1 MNNMPKTKIGIVA
14 VSRDCFPESLSVTR
28 REALIKA
35 YKEKYDPEDIYECP
49 VCIVE
54 SEIHMVQ
61 ALEDI
66 KKAGCDALVVY
77 LGNFGPEISE
87 TLLAKHFDGP
97 KMFVAAAEESGDN
110 LLDGRGDAYC
120 GMLNASYNL
129 KLRNIKAYIPEYPV
143 GTAEECAD
151 MIHEFLPIARTVK
164 ALSELK
170 IISFGPR
177 PLNFLACNAPIKPL
191 YDFGIEIEENSE
203 LDLFEAFNQHEGDER
218 IPAIIKEM
226 EEELGA
232 GNKKPDILSKL
243 AQYELTLK
251 DWIRDHKG
259 YRKYVTIAGK
269 CWPAFQTQFGFVPCY
284 VNSRLAAQGIPVSC
298 EVDIYGALSEFIG
311 TVVSQD
317 AVTLLDINNSV
328 PADMYNEEIKDNYDY
343 TQKDTFMG
351 FHCGNT
357 AKSKLSFCE
366 MKYQKIM
373 ARTLPEEVTQG
384 TLEGDIAPGDITF
397 FRLQSTADTKLRAY
411 VAQGEILPVATRS
424 FGSIGVFAIPEMGR
438 FYRHVLIEKNF
449 PHHGAVAFGHF
460 GKTLYEVF
468 KYIGVDVDE
477 IGFNQPKN
485 MLYKTENPF
494 S

>member
-1 MNNMPKTKIGIVA
+1 MNNIPEIKIGIVA
-14 VSRDCFPESLSVTR
+14 VSRDCFPEALSVNR
-28 REALIKA
+28 RKALVEAYSA
-35 YKEKYDPEDIYECP
+35 KYDAANIYESP

-61 ALEDI
+61 ALEDV

-97 KMFVAAAEESGDN
+97 VMFIAAAEESGDN
-110 LLDGRGDAYC
+110 LTQGRGDAYC

-151 MIHEFLPIARTVK
+151 MIEEFLPIAR
-164 ALSELK
+164 ALVGLSQLK

-177 PLNFLACNAPIKPL
+177 PLNFLACNAPIKQL
-191 YDFGIEIEENSE
+191 YNLGVEIEENSE
-203 LDLFEAFNQHEGDER
+203 LDLFEAFNKHANDPR
-218 IPAIIKEM
+218 IPDVVKDM
-226 EEELGA
+226 EKELGE
-232 GNKKPDILSKL
+232 GNQKPEILPKL
-243 AQYELTLK
+243 AQYELTLL
-251 DWIRDHKG
+251 DWVEAHKG
-259 YRKYVTIAGK
+259 YRKYVAIAGK
-269 CWPAFQTQFGFVPCY
+269 CWPAFQTQFGCVPCY
-284 VNSRLAAQGIPVSC
+284 VNSRLTGMGIPVSC

-311 TVVSQD
+311 TCVSMD
-317 AVTLLDINNSV
+317 AVTLLDINNTV
-328 PADMYNEEIKDNYDY
+328 PADMYEGDIKGKHDY
-343 TQKDTFMG
+343 THQDTFMG

-357 AKSKLSFCE
+357 CSRKLSSCT
-366 MKYQKIM
+366 MKYQMIM
-373 ARTLPEEVTQG
+373 ARALPEEVTQG

-397 FRLQSTADTKLRAY
+397 FRLQSTADNLLRAY
-411 VAQGEILPVATRS
+411 VAQGEVLPVATRS

-449 PHHGAVAFGHF
+449 PHHGAVAFGHY
-460 GKTLYEVF
+460 GKALFEVF
-468 KYIGVDVDE
+468 KYLGVEE
-477 IGFNQPKN
+477 IGFNQPKG
-485 MLYKTENPF
+485 MLYKSENPF

>member
-191 YDFGIEIEENSE
+191 YDLGIEIEENSE

-424 FGSIGVFAIPEMGR
+424 FGSIGVLS
-438 FYRHVLIEKNF
+438 LI
-449 PHHGAVAFGHF
+449 H
-460 GKTLYEVF
+460 
-468 KYIGVDVDE
+468 I
-477 IGFNQPKN
+477 
-485 MLYKTENPF
+485 
-494 S
+494 